1 MSNLNSQL
9 LNFACPKCQKKLR
22 APSNLAGQKLVC
34 PKCSSPI
41 RVPGVVE
48 TKTDDDDW
56 LSLNSPDELAII
68 PKPEK
73 RPVTVTKLPKTAGR
87 SVFDDDL
94 PELLPVYELPVTPP
108 AANPAAPSTQKS
120 KSSQATNPSSQ
131 PELVLPDIPLPE
143 FDFADIPLAP
153 LDSETLIGST
163 ALMDNEEI
171 SFHCKVCGS
180 LLSSIRS
187 QIGTQASCP
196 DCYSKIRVPDSPPKK
211 KPSEVK
217 LDSDL
222 ASVTFAPIDSLSV
235 QGTNSPSEK
244 TKEILD
250 RAEQTLERERDEFE
264 HLNGTFDTKQWMGFL
279 FGFLRDPLV
288 IAAAIGIGVITGVW
302 FIAMAG
308 TQIFILRLAILVLF
322 CVPIAGVICMCG
334 LAVLTM
340 AANRASRVIEWPF
353 TRLSESIGECA
364 IVMASIMVA
373 SIPGGILAVGLSS
386 LNAHPMVALAF
397 VLIGIWGLTPILLL
411 SMINNN
417 SIFEPYSKAVFNSI
431 KSHSEAWGAM
441 YMQTAAAMVL
451 FFLFMVMLSM
461 QRLVGDFLSGL
472 TLPFACFF
480 GFNQYG
486 VLAGRISHVTEIGFE
501 GDFSED

>member
-1 MSNLNSQL
+1 MAPAEFHLAPPEQNNSTL
-9 LNFACPKCQKKLR
+9 
-22 APSNLAGQKLVC
+22 APVQSPDV
-34 PKCSSPI
+34 SSP
-41 RVPGVVE
+41 
-48 TKTDDDDW
+48 KT
-56 LSLNSPDELAII
+56 S
-68 PKPEK
+68 
-73 RPVTVTKLPKTAGR
+73 GR

-94 PELLPVYELPVTPP
+94 PELLPYYEPAAATSAPPP
-108 AANPAAPSTQKS
+108 AVPTNPKS
-120 KSSQATNPSSQ
+120 KSSLASKPFAK

-153 LDSETLIGST
+153 LENETLIGPT
-163 ALMDNEEI
+163 ALTDNEEI

-180 LLSSIRS
+180 LLNSSRS
-187 QIGTQASCP
+187 QIGTETSCP
-196 DCYSKIRVPDSPPKK
+196 DCYSKFRVPNSPPKK

-222 ASVTFAPIDSLSV
+222 ASVTFSPIDSLSV

-250 RAEQTLERERDEFE
+250 RAEQTLEMERDEFE

-288 IAAAIGIGVITGVW
+288 IVAAIGIGVITGVW

-308 TQIFILRLAILVLF
+308 TQVFILRLAILVLF
-322 CVPIAGVICMCG
+322 CVPIAGAICMCG

-340 AANRASRVIEWPF
+340 AANRASRVVEWPF
-353 TRLSESIGECA
+353 TRLSESIGECS
-364 IVMASIMVA
+364 IVMASIMAA
-373 SIPGGILAVGLSS
+373 SIPGGILAVALSS

-417 SIFEPYSKAVFNSI
+417 SIFEPYSKAVLNSI

-441 YMQTAAAMVL
+441 YMQTAAALVL
-451 FFLFMVMLSM
+451 FFLLMVMLSM
-461 QRLVGDFLSGL
+461 QGLVGNFLSGL

>member
-1 MSNLNSQL
+1 M
-9 LNFACPKCQKKLR
+9 CPKCQKKLR

-48 TKTDDDDW
+48 TKSDDDDW
-56 LSLNSPDELAII
+56 LSLNSPDEPAII
-68 PKPEK
+68 PTPEK
-73 RPVTVTKLPKTAGR
+73 RSITVTKSPKTAGR

-94 PELLPVYELPVTPP
+94 PELLPAYEPPVAIPATPP
-108 AANPAAPSTQKS
+108 AVPSKPKL
-120 KSSQATNPSSQ
+120 KSSQASNTSLK

-143 FDFADIPLAP
+143 LDFADIPLAP
-153 LDSETLIGST
+153 FENETLSGPT

-180 LLSSIRS
+180 LLNSSRS
-187 QIGTQASCP
+187 QIGTETSCP
-196 DCYSKIRVPDSPPKK
+196 DCYSKFRVPNSPPKK

-217 LDSDL
+217 LDAEL

-235 QGTNSPSEK
+235 HGTNNPSEK

-250 RAEQTLERERDEFE
+250 RAEQTLEMERDEFD

-288 IAAAIGIGVITGVW
+288 IVAAIGIGVITGVW

-308 TQIFILRLAILVLF
+308 TQVFILRLAILVLF
-322 CVPIAGVICMCG
+322 CVPIAGLICMCG

-353 TRLSESIGECA
+353 RRLSESIGECA

-373 SIPGGILAVGLSS
+373 SIPGGILGVGLSS

-417 SIFEPYSKAVFNSI
+417 SIFEPYSKAVLNSI
-431 KSHSEAWGAM
+431 KSHPEAWGAM
-441 YMQTAAAMVL
+441 YMQTAAALVL
-451 FFLFMVMLSM
+451 FFLMMVMLSM
-461 QRLVGDFLSGL
+461 QGLVGNFLSGL

-480 GFNQYG
+480 VFNQYG

>member
-1 MSNLNSQL
+1 MI
-9 LNFACPKCQKKLR
+9 
-22 APSNLAGQKLVC
+22 C

-41 RVPGVVE
+41 RVPGIVE
-48 TKTDDDDW
+48 TKSDDDDW
-56 LSLNSPDELAII
+56 LSLNSPDEPAIL
-68 PKPEK
+68 PTPEK
-73 RPVTVTKLPKTAGR
+73 QSITVTKSPKTMGR

-94 PELLPVYELPVTPP
+94 PELLSVDEPPVTTPD
-108 AANPAAPSTQKS
+108 ATSAIPSKQKS
-120 KSSQATNPSSQ
+120 KSSQAINPTSK
-131 PELVLPDIPLPE
+131 PKLVLPDIPLPE

-153 LDSETLIGST
+153 LDSETLIGPT

-180 LLSSIRS
+180 LLNSSRS
-187 QIGTQASCP
+187 QIGTETSCP
-196 DCYSKIRVPDSPPKK
+196 DCYSKIRVPNSPPKK

-235 QGTNSPSEK
+235 KGTNNPSEK

-250 RAEQTLERERDEFE
+250 RAEQTLEMEREEFD

-302 FIAMAG
+302 FITMAG
-308 TQIFILRLAILVLF
+308 TQIFILRLAILILF

-340 AANRASRVIEWPF
+340 AANRTSRVIEWPF

-364 IVMASIMVA
+364 IVMASIMAA

-411 SMINNN
+411 CMINNN
-417 SIFEPYSKAVFNSI
+417 SIFEPFSKPVLHSI
-431 KSHSEAWGAM
+431 KSHAEAWGAM
-441 YMQTAAAMVL
+441 YMQTAAALVL
-451 FFLFMVMLSM
+451 FFLLLVMLSL

-472 TLPFACFF
+472 MLPFACFF
-480 GFNQYG
+480 VFNQYG
-486 VLAGRISHVTEIGFE
+486 VLAGRISHVTDIGFE
-501 GDFSED
+501 GDFSEDKPV